1 MIRTFTLDD
10 LIRYVYQETS
20 KEESQEIEKA
30 LLFDAEIEARYKEIC
45 GIKMSITDIQEYQ
58 AKKATCNILN
68 YSKSLNSLSNK

>member
-30 LLFDAEIEARYKEIC
+30 LLFDAELEARYKEIC
-45 GIKMSITDIQEYQ
+45 GIKMRLNDIQEYPSKQ
-58 AKKATCNILN
+58 ATSNILN